1 MALAITVPAP
11 VGAKVT
17 TQLEV
22 VALRLASVHGLPVKL
37 PAAVPPFVK
46 ATDPR
51 GAEAVPAEVSF
62 TKPVQLMDWE
72 TTAED
77 GVHVAAVVVGRLLT
91 VTVLL
96 VLGPLLLHLVVSLV
110 V

>member
-1 MALAITVPAP
+1 MALAVSVPAL
-11 VGAKVT
+11 VAVKVAE
-17 TQLEV
+17 QLEV

-62 TKPVQLMDWE
+62 TKPVQLMD
-72 TTAED
+72 
-77 GVHVAAVVVGRLLT
+77 
-91 VTVLL
+91 
-96 VLGPLLLHLVVSLV
+96 
-110 V
+110 